1 MDRSGVIER
10 FAAAVCADPSS
21 FCFDDVR
28 ALIADLVVCRNV
40 LDHALTVASAR
51 ADELAAAGSG
61 PGAEQLLRSVRCSNA
76 DAAAVSSRA
85 AVLRVLPAFQEALAA
100 GEISGA
106 HVDAVAPVL
115 RDLDASAL
123 VAFTDPLVVDG
134 LLGVACREAPCRVGV
149 AARQVADKLDERASE
164 TEAARLHRLRRAR
177 FTRHR
182 DGTVSLHTRF
192 GAEGPEVRK
201 LLDTETA
208 LRRAAQKDVA
218 AEERSTDEQLACDA
232 LTALIRGGALTGASD
247 KPVAPMAIVKFGY
260 EDLLNLVHGGGAGGI
275 VTSDGMPLTEEA
287 ARRLLAD
294 AQLVPVL
301 LDQSGLPI
309 ELARAARQRLATMIQ
324 RAVLATM
331 YTTCMIPG
339 CDTPFD
345 DCQIHHIDD
354 FNGHNTVLSNLG
366 PVCPHEHGGH
376 HAQRLVIGLDEQR
389 TVTVTLPDGSVW
401 ATQDYQPPDH
411 MRRRPKPPDTQAPPQ
426 PA

>member
-1 MDRSGVIER
+1 
-10 FAAAVCADPSS
+10 
-21 FCFDDVR
+21 
-28 ALIADLVVCRNV
+28 
-40 LDHALTVASAR
+40 
-51 ADELAAAGSG
+51 
-61 PGAEQLLRSVRCSNA
+61 
-76 DAAAVSSRA
+76 
-85 AVLRVLPAFQEALAA
+85 VLPAFQEALAA

-106 HVDAVAPVL
+106 HVDA
-115 RDLDASAL
+115 
-123 VAFTDPLVVDG
+123 
-134 LLGVACREAPCRVGV
+134 
-149 AARQVADKLDERASE
+149 ARQVADKLDERVGE

-182 DGTVSLHTRF
+182 DGSVSLHTRF

-201 LLDTETA
+201 LVEAETA

-247 KPVAPMAIVKFGY
+247 APVAPMAIVKLGY
-260 EDLLNLVHGGGAGGI
+260 EDLLNLVRGWGAGRI

-376 HAQRLVIGLDEQR
+376 HTQRLVIGLDEQR

-411 MRRRPKPPDTQAPPQ
+411 PRRRPKPPDTQAPPQ